1 MDKREAEALYILQ
14 RSLVMSHALSICD
27 HLADCIQY
35 GTDINKDD
43 FIHMLGTL
51 TKERE
56 EWVRL
61 GSEVYNSVNV

>member
-14 RSLVMSHALSICD
+14 RSVVMSHALSICD

-35 GTDINKDD
+35 DIPINKDD
-43 FIHMLGTL
+43 FINMLDTL

-56 EWVRL
+56 E
-61 GSEVYNSVNV
+61 